1 MKEITVTEPAFVTR
15 FSCSGSA
22 CRDHCCKGWKIT
34 LDKTTVKKYLA
45 SKDTTIR
52 TIAQDHII
60 LLKKNNSHWGEIK
73 LPSALGNCPYL
84 DEDRLCRVQKT
95 LGAKALSHTCSS
107 FPRAHHTYKNEVRNS
122 LSLACPEV
130 TSRILNDP
138 DAMAL
143 GEKTI
148 IQQTFNTAPLFPAQQ
163 KLLNLFCLSLINHAN
178 SSTEAALYALIK
190 FVMYAQKFAK
200 IDDVALGELE
210 QVYAA
215 LLEQLQTG
223 VLAQELMNIA
233 PDSKVKTSLVLQMQ
247 DYFRSLP
254 LNRGSVILD
263 HYIQCLLRVLT
274 AEEGVSMEQK
284 VSDIESSLARCL
296 QADEQQKNW
305 AFRNLI
311 LYKIWENNFPNQP
324 NVDPLRALYIIVA
337 EYAFIKLLT
346 AASVHERG
354 RIEWDDVTN
363 IVYSFHSRSQ
373 HNSEVAK
380 NFHRH
385 IETVRTGDDLSM
397 IHLLT

>member
-34 LDKTTVKKYLA
+34 LDKTTVKKYLT
-45 SKDTTIR
+45 SKDVTIR
-52 TIAQDHII
+52 EIAKNSII
-60 LLKKNNSHWGEIK
+60 LLKKDPNNWGEIK
-73 LPSALGNCPYL
+73 LPSGTGSCPYL
-84 DEDRLCRVQKT
+84 DDDRLCKVQKT
-95 LGAKALSHTCSS
+95 LGAKALSYTCTT
-107 FPRAHHTYKNEVRNS
+107 FPRVFHTYKNEVRHS

-130 TSRILNDP
+130 TAHILNDA
-138 DAMAL
+138 DAVAL
-143 GEKTI
+143 NEKAI
-148 IQQTFNTAPLFPAQQ
+148 IQQKYNTAPLFSPQQ
-163 KLLNLFCLSLINHAN
+163 KLLNLFCLSLINHAASN
-178 SSTEAALYALIK
+178 PDAALYALIK
-190 FVMYAQKFAK
+190 FVMYVQKFPR
-200 IDDVALGELE
+200 IDDAALGEIE
-210 QVYAA
+210 QVYGT
-215 LLEQLQTG
+215 LVSQLQSGSLT
-223 VLAQELMNIA
+223 QELANIT
-233 PDSKVKTSLVLQMQ
+233 PDKKFKTSLVLLMQ
-247 DYFRSLP
+247 DYFRALP
-254 LNRGSVILD
+254 PSRGSYVLD

-274 AEEGVSMEQK
+274 VEEGVSMEQK

-354 RIEWDDVTN
+354 RLEWDDVTN

>member
-1 MKEITVTEPAFVTR
+1 M
-15 FSCSGSA
+15 
-22 CRDHCCKGWKIT
+22 
-34 LDKTTVKKYLA
+34 
-45 SKDTTIR
+45 
-52 TIAQDHII
+52 
-60 LLKKNNSHWGEIK
+60 
-73 LPSALGNCPYL
+73 
-84 DEDRLCRVQKT
+84 
-95 LGAKALSHTCSS
+95 
-107 FPRAHHTYKNEVRNS
+107 
-122 LSLACPEV
+122 
-130 TSRILNDP
+130 
-138 DAMAL
+138 
-143 GEKTI
+143 
-148 IQQTFNTAPLFPAQQ
+148 
-163 KLLNLFCLSLINHAN
+163 INHAN

-190 FVMYAQKFAK
+190 FVMYTQKFAK
-200 IDDVALGELE
+200 IDDAALGELE

-254 LNRGSVILD
+254 LSRGSVILD

-354 RIEWDDVTN
+354 RLEWDDVTN

-373 HNSEVAK
+373 HSSEVAA

>member
-22 CRDHCCKGWKIT
+22 CRDHCCKGWRIA
-34 LDKTTVKKYLA
+34 LDKATVKKYLS
-45 SKDTTIR
+45 SKDIAIR
-52 TIAQDHII
+52 TIGKDNII
-60 LLKKNNSHWGEIK
+60 LVKKDVSDWGVIK
-73 LPSALGNCPYL
+73 LPSALGSCPYL
-84 DEDRLCRVQKT
+84 DEDRLCLVQKKM
-95 LGAKALSHTCSS
+95 GAKALSRTCTI
-107 FPRAHHTYKNEVRNS
+107 FPRIYHTYKNEVRHS

-130 TSRILNDP
+130 TAHLLNDP
-138 DAMAL
+138 DAVAL
-143 GEKTI
+143 SEKTV
-148 IQQTFNTAPLFPAQQ
+148 IQQKYNTAPLFSPQQ
-163 KLLNLFCLSLINHAN
+163 KLLNLFCLSLINHTASN
-178 SSTEAALYALIK
+178 TDAALYALIK
-190 FVMYAQKFAK
+190 FVMYVQKFPR
-200 IDDVALGELE
+200 IDDAALGELE
-210 QVYAA
+210 QVYGT
-215 LLEQLQTG
+215 LVSQLQSGSLT
-223 VLAQELMNIA
+223 QELANIT
-233 PDSKVKTSLVLQMQ
+233 PDKKFKTSLVLLMQ
-247 DYFRSLP
+247 DYFSALP
-254 LNRGSVILD
+254 PSRGSHVLD

-284 VSDIESSLARCL
+284 VSDIEASFTRSL
-296 QADEQQKNW
+296 QADEQQGSW
-305 AFRNLI
+305 AFRNII

-354 RIEWDDVTN
+354 RLEWDDVTN

>member
-1 MKEITVTEPAFVTR
+1 M
-15 FSCSGSA
+15 
-22 CRDHCCKGWKIT
+22 
-34 LDKTTVKKYLA
+34 Y
-45 SKDTTIR
+45 
-52 TIAQDHII
+52 
-60 LLKKNNSHWGEIK
+60 
-73 LPSALGNCPYL
+73 
-84 DEDRLCRVQKT
+84 VQK
-95 LGAKALSHTCSS
+95 
-107 FPRAHHTYKNEVRNS
+107 FPR
-122 LSLACPEV
+122 
-130 TSRILNDP
+130 ID
-138 DAMAL
+138 DAAL
-143 GEKTI
+143 GEI
-148 IQQTFNTAPLFPAQQ
+148 
-163 KLLNLFCLSLINHAN
+163 
-178 SSTEAALYALIK
+178 
-190 FVMYAQKFAK
+190 
-200 IDDVALGELE
+200 E
-210 QVYAA
+210 QVYGT
-215 LLEQLQTG
+215 LVSQLQSGSLT
-223 VLAQELMNIA
+223 QELANIT
-233 PDSKVKTSLVLQMQ
+233 PDKKFKTSLVLLMQ
-247 DYFRSLP
+247 DYFRALP
-254 LNRGSVILD
+254 PSRGSYVLD

-354 RIEWDDVTN
+354 RLEWDDVTN

-373 HNSEVAK
+373 HNSEVAA

>member
-143 GEKTI
+143 SEKTI

-200 IDDVALGELE
+200 IDD
-210 QVYAA
+210 AA
-215 LLEQLQTG
+215 
-223 VLAQELMNIA
+223 LAQELMNIA

-296 QADEQQKNW
+296 QANEQQKNW

>member
-73 LPSALGNCPYL
+73 LPSA
-84 DEDRLCRVQKT
+84 
-95 LGAKALSHTCSS
+95 
-107 FPRAHHTYKNEVRNS
+107 
-122 LSLACPEV
+122 
-130 TSRILNDP
+130 
-138 DAMAL
+138 
-143 GEKTI
+143 
-148 IQQTFNTAPLFPAQQ
+148 
-163 KLLNLFCLSLINHAN
+163 
-178 SSTEAALYALIK
+178 
-190 FVMYAQKFAK
+190 
-200 IDDVALGELE
+200 IDDAALGELE

-254 LNRGSVILD
+254 LSRGSVILD

-354 RIEWDDVTN
+354 RLEWDDVTN

-373 HNSEVAK
+373 HNSEVAA

>member
-143 GEKTI
+143 GEKKS
-148 IQQTFNTAPLFPAQQ
+148 F
-163 KLLNLFCLSLINHAN
+163 SRH
-178 SSTEAALYALIK
+178 S
-190 FVMYAQKFAK
+190 
-200 IDDVALGELE
+200 
-210 QVYAA
+210 
-215 LLEQLQTG
+215 
-223 VLAQELMNIA
+223 
-233 PDSKVKTSLVLQMQ
+233 
-247 DYFRSLP
+247 
-254 LNRGSVILD
+254 ILRR
-263 HYIQCLLRVLT
+263 Y
-274 AEEGVSMEQK
+274 
-284 VSDIESSLARCL
+284 
-296 QADEQQKNW
+296 
-305 AFRNLI
+305 
-311 LYKIWENNFPNQP
+311 
-324 NVDPLRALYIIVA
+324 
-337 EYAFIKLLT
+337 
-346 AASVHERG
+346 
-354 RIEWDDVTN
+354 
-363 IVYSFHSRSQ
+363 
-373 HNSEVAK
+373 
-380 NFHRH
+380 FHRSKSYS
-385 IETVRTGDDLSM
+385 ICFA
-397 IHLLT
+397 

>member
-143 GEKTI
+143 SEKTI

-178 SSTEAALYALIK
+178 SSTEA
-190 FVMYAQKFAK
+190 
-200 IDDVALGELE
+200 ALGELE

-296 QADEQQKNW
+296 QANEQQKNW

>member
-143 GEKTI
+143 SEKTI

-200 IDDVALGELE
+200 IDDAALGELE

-263 HYIQCLLRVLT
+263 HY
-274 AEEGVSMEQK
+274 
-284 VSDIESSLARCL
+284 
-296 QADEQQKNW
+296 
-305 AFRNLI
+305 
-311 LYKIWENNFPNQP
+311 
-324 NVDPLRALYIIVA
+324 
-337 EYAFIKLLT
+337 
-346 AASVHERG
+346 
-354 RIEWDDVTN
+354 
-363 IVYSFHSRSQ
+363 
-373 HNSEVAK
+373 
-380 NFHRH
+380 
-385 IETVRTGDDLSM
+385 
-397 IHLLT
+397 

>member
-45 SKDTTIR
+45 SKDATIR
-52 TIAQDHII
+52 TIAQEHII

-84 DEDRLCRVQKT
+84 DEERLCRVQKT

-190 FVMYAQKFAK
+190 FVMYTQKFAK
-200 IDDVALGELE
+200 IDDAALGELE

-215 LLEQLQTG
+215 LLEQLQ
-223 VLAQELMNIA
+223 
-233 PDSKVKTSLVLQMQ
+233 

-254 LNRGSVILD
+254 LSRGSVILD

-354 RIEWDDVTN
+354 RLEWDDVTN

-373 HNSEVAK
+373 HSSEVAA

>member
-143 GEKTI
+143 SEKTI

-200 IDDVALGELE
+200 IDDAALGELE

-284 VSDIESSLARCL
+284 VSD
-296 QADEQQKNW
+296 
-305 AFRNLI
+305 FRNLI

>member
-1 MKEITVTEPAFVTR
+1 
-15 FSCSGSA
+15 
-22 CRDHCCKGWKIT
+22 
-34 LDKTTVKKYLA
+34 
-45 SKDTTIR
+45 
-52 TIAQDHII
+52 
-60 LLKKNNSHWGEIK
+60 
-73 LPSALGNCPYL
+73 
-84 DEDRLCRVQKT
+84 
-95 LGAKALSHTCSS
+95 
-107 FPRAHHTYKNEVRNS
+107 
-122 LSLACPEV
+122 
-130 TSRILNDP
+130 
-138 DAMAL
+138 MAL

-190 FVMYAQKFAK
+190 FVMYTQKFAK
-200 IDDVALGELE
+200 IDDAALGELE

-254 LNRGSVILD
+254 LSRGSVILD

-354 RIEWDDVTN
+354 RLEWDDVTN

-397 IHLLT
+397 IHLLA

>member
-45 SKDTTIR
+45 SKDATIR

-190 FVMYAQKFAK
+190 FVMYTQKFAK
-200 IDDVALGELE
+200 IDDAALGELE

-274 AEEGVSMEQK
+274 AEEGVSM
-284 VSDIESSLARCL
+284 
-296 QADEQQKNW
+296 
-305 AFRNLI
+305 
-311 LYKIWENNFPNQP
+311 
-324 NVDPLRALYIIVA
+324 
-337 EYAFIKLLT
+337 
-346 AASVHERG
+346 
-354 RIEWDDVTN
+354 
-363 IVYSFHSRSQ
+363 
-373 HNSEVAK
+373 
-380 NFHRH
+380 
-385 IETVRTGDDLSM
+385 
-397 IHLLT
+397 